1 MSVRAAQCSNAYCP
15 MEDTD
20 PGITTL
26 SREGHSR
33 NAWAPMSEVPSGI
46 TMDLRFA
53 AWLNALSSM
62 VPTNKCNFK
71 IKDYLLGC
79 AGIERAYR
87 N

>member
-1 MSVRAAQCSNAYCP
+1 MLFSPSENVMSVRAVQCSNAYCP
-15 MEDTD
+15 MEETD

-62 VPTNKCNFK
+62 VPILPSK
-71 IKDYLLGC
+71 IIC
-79 AGIERAYR
+79 SAAQE
-87 N
+87 